1 MEAAKSCGQN
11 TRGLTPAKLQSVID
25 KQTAAIQKK
34 HGARD
39 VKFRVEVVDGQVKLK
54 ARAVQA
60 G

>member
-1 MEAAKSCGQN
+1 
-11 TRGLTPAKLQSVID
+11 VID

-54 ARAVQA
+54 ARAV
-60 G
+60 